1 MKQQKYTI
9 SYFDP
14 TQDGTPTY
22 TEDHYAISINQLKE
36 KFKNMIIISIDEI

>member
-1 MKQQKYTI
+1 MKLKKYKV

-22 TEDHYAISINQLKE
+22 TEEHNAIDIHQLKE
-36 KFKNMIIISIDEI
+36 KFKNMIIISIEEI

>member
-1 MKQQKYTI
+1 MKLKKYTI

-22 TEDHYAISINQLKE
+22 TEEHYTINVDQLKE
-36 KFKNMIIISIDEI
+36 RFKNMIIISIYEV

>member
-1 MKQQKYTI
+1 MKLKKYKV

-14 TQDGTPTY
+14 IQDGTPTY
-22 TEDHYAISINQLKE
+22 IEECDAIDIHQLEE